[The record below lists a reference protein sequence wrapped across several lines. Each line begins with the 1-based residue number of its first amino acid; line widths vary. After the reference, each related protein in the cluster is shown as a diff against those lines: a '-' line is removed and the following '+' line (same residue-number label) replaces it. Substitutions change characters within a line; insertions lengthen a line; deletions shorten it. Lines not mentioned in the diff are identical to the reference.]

1 MTSKKPAKLKRA
13 KLPRSSDRTK
23 QFSKDWERLSHSGRY
38 DMNRLKAA
46 MMLLIANDKPL
57 PPEYLDHEL
66 TGEWRGFRECHIGGD
81 FLLIYELK
89 ADGTIIFTS
98 AGTHSELFD

>member
-1 MTSKKPAKLKRA
+1 
-13 KLPRSSDRTK
+13 
-23 QFSKDWERLSHSGRY
+23 
-38 DMNRLKAA
+38 MNRLKAA
-46 MMLLIANDKPL
+46 MLLLIANDEPL

-98 AGTHSELFD
+98 TVTHSELFD

>member
-13 KLPRSSDRTK
+13 NPPRSSDKTK
-23 QFSKDWERLSHSGRY
+23 QFRKDWERLTHSGRY
-38 DMNRLKAA
+38 DMKRLKEA
-46 MMLLIANDKPL
+46 MLLLIANDEPL

-89 ADGTIIFTS
+89 ADGAIIFAS
-98 AGTHSELFD
+98 MGTHSELFD